1 MSGRQEMARA
11 GLDGTLSCGL
21 GKVWDL
27 IPSQL
32 GKLPKFCSAFSKDHS
47 SPKAALLPP
56 SFEVQDIFSRMNQ
69 NNLPTRTWGKGQEET

>member
-1 MSGRQEMARA
+1 MATSGRQEVARA

-32 GKLPKFCSAFSKDHS
+32 GKLPVFYSTFSKDHS

-56 SFEVQDIFSRMNQ
+56 SNDRFRIYFR
-69 NNLPTRTWGKGQEET
+69 G